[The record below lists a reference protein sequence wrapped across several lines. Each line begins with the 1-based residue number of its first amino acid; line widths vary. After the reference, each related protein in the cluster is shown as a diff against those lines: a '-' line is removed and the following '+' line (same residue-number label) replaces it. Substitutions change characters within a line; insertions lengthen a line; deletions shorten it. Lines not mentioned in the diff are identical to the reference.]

1 MSTFKGGD
9 IFRNKA
15 FKHILSIGYELETS
29 ALIKFTEINADL
41 ETGEPIH
48 MLLNT
53 DSSQRDINEILENT
67 DEENAD
73 FTDKEYVY
81 RREEMLFLDVGKKD
95 VSFHITNDMAESL
108 FLRKLQNICEEM
120 PSIQSP
126 RSFKSPSFLK
136 SKSNSEK
143 SPKSTTDE
151 KRMNYKNQ
159 IYKYKIDGG
168 PTYDINFLQ
177 GPENAS
183 CATFSDVEWVAT
195 YYKPKLHSNIVLETF
210 TNTLKILLKHLHSL
224 KLKKGKFITSNTESS
239 NIVVENTQ
247 LYHSPKTNLYYMKTT
262 PGELDTAYTTIQM
275 TFSAH
280 VANIFFIMKKLTE
293 DNSHTY
299 EYLTQLCALR
309 IDELNAIEKCTK
321 HLIAEYNT
329 KATDYKIVVIA
340 EKTKILAR
348 DKLLIRE
355 IYNYIALILYKI
367 YMYYNT
373 YYPLPEE
380 TKADKYFKSYLPL
393 NARHS
398 NYQLYVELKR
408 CLRILFDVKLFGK
421 SQEEQNKILAN
432 IIKTLFVQHAVLV
445 KYLLKDQNEKL
456 VRKNAFNLKN
466 RLEKND
472 IKNYGN
478 PHYSLGSYFDFFED
492 PIYNK
497 DSYEQTYDWFEYKG
511 IDANSTKM
519 KIKDNIILVEFR
531 QFPRLLMNY
540 VASVL
545 DEKDRAE
552 ITQIVGP
559 LTFKILEKFIRKYD
573 RSRKLK
579 TTDFSKP
586 ILSITDGTD
595 LEKDVEEELQKE
607 MLNHRPEPVLKLKP
621 KPKPS
626 IKSKSKKTRKFN
638 KKVLQKQMEKQ
649 KKNKTAKR
657 SYTFSH
663 L

>member
-1 MSTFKGGD
+1 MSTFIGGD
-9 IFRNKA
+9 LFRNKA

-29 ALIKFTEINADL
+29 ALIKFTEISADL
-41 ETGEPIH
+41 ATGEPIH

-67 DEENAD
+67 DEEDAD

-81 RREEMLFLDVGKKD
+81 RREEMLFLDVGKPD

-120 PSIQSP
+120 PSVQSP
-126 RSFKSPSFLK
+126 RSFKS
-136 SKSNSEK
+136 KSNREK
-143 SPKSTTDE
+143 SPKSTMDE

-159 IYKYKIDGG
+159 LYKYKIDGG

-177 GPENAS
+177 GPENAD

-195 YYKPKLHSNIVLETF
+195 YYKPKLHANIVLETF
-210 TNTLKILLKHLHSL
+210 TDTVKILLKHLHSL
-224 KLKKGKFITSNTESS
+224 QLKKGKFIASNTETG
-239 NIVVENTQ
+239 NIAVENTQ

-262 PGELDTAYTTIQM
+262 PGKLDTAYTTIQM

-293 DNSHTY
+293 DNSHSY
-299 EYLTQLCALR
+299 ECLTKLCAFR
-309 IDELNAIEKCTK
+309 IDELNTIEKCTK
-321 HLIAEYNT
+321 HLVAEYNA

-340 EKTKILAR
+340 EKTKISAR

-380 TKADKYFKSYLPL
+380 TKATKYFKSYLPL

-421 SQEEQNKILAN
+421 STAEQNKILAR
-432 IIKTLFVQHAVLV
+432 IIKTLFVQPAVLV

-466 RLEKND
+466 RLEKTD
-472 IKNYGN
+472 VKNYGN
-478 PHYSLGSYFDFFED
+478 PHYSLASYFDFFED
-492 PIYNK
+492 PIENE
-497 DSYEQTYDWFEYKG
+497 DSDATKHDWFEYKG

-545 DEKDRAE
+545 DEEDRAE
-552 ITQIVGP
+552 ITKIAGP
-559 LTFKILEKFIRKYD
+559 LQFKILEKFIRKYD

-586 ILSITDGTD
+586 IISITDSTD
-595 LEKDVEEELQKE
+595 LEKDVEEELEKE
-607 MLNHRPEPVLKLKP
+607 MSSKEVPVLKLKP
-621 KPKPS
+621 KKTLS

-638 KKVLQKQMEKQ
+638 KKALKKHMEKQ

-657 SYTFSH
+657 SQKSSVKSS
-663 L
+663 

>member
-9 IFRNKA
+9 LFRNKA

-29 ALIKFTEINADL
+29 ALIKFTEIHADL

-53 DSSQRDINEILENT
+53 DSSQREINEILENT
-67 DEENAD
+67 DDEDAD

-81 RREEMLFLDVGKKD
+81 RREEKLFLDVGKPD

-120 PSIQSP
+120 PSVKSIRTP
-126 RSFKSPSFLK
+126 R
-136 SKSNSEK
+136 SKSNVEK

-159 IYKYKIDGG
+159 LYKYKIDGG

-177 GPENAS
+177 GPENAD

-195 YYKPKLHSNIVLETF
+195 YYKPKLHANIVLETF
-210 TNTLKILLKHLHSL
+210 TDTVKILLKHLHSL
-224 KLKKGKFITSNTESS
+224 QLKKGKFIASNTETGDT
-239 NIVVENTQ
+239 IVENTQ

-262 PGELDTAYTTIQM
+262 PGKLDTAYTTIQM

-293 DNSHTY
+293 DNSHSY
-299 EYLTQLCALR
+299 ECLTKLCAFR

-321 HLIAEYNT
+321 HLVTEYNA

-340 EKTKILAR
+340 EKTKISAR

-421 SQEEQNKILAN
+421 SHEEQNKILAR
-432 IIKTLFVQHAVLV
+432 IIKQLFVQHDVLV

-466 RLEKND
+466 RLEKTD

-478 PHYSLGSYFDFFED
+478 PHYSLASYFDFFED
-492 PIYNK
+492 PIENE
-497 DSYEQTYDWFEYKG
+497 DSDATKHDWFEYKG

-545 DEKDRAE
+545 DEDDRAE
-552 ITQIVGP
+552 ITKIAGP
-559 LTFKILEKFIRKYD
+559 LQFKILEKFIRKYD
-573 RSRKLK
+573 RARKLK

-586 ILSITDGTD
+586 IISITDSTD
-595 LEKDVEEELQKE
+595 LEKDVEEELDQE
-607 MLNHRPEPVLKLKP
+607 MSRKDAPVLKLKP
-621 KPKPS
+621 KPS
-626 IKSKSKKTRKFN
+626 IKSNSKKTRKFN

-649 KKNKTAKR
+649 NKNKTAKR
-657 SYTFSH
+657 SQKHSSKSS
-663 L
+663 

>member
-29 ALIKFTEINADL
+29 ALIKLTKINADL

-126 RSFKSPSFLK
+126 RSFKSPSSLR
-136 SKSNSEK
+136 STSNKEQR
-143 SPKSTTDE
+143 DE

-159 IYKYKIDGG
+159 LYKYKIDGG

-195 YYKPKLHSNIVLETF
+195 YYKPKLHANIVLETF
-210 TNTLKILLKHLHSL
+210 TDTVKILLKHLHSL
-224 KLKKGKFITSNTESS
+224 QLKKGKFIANNTESG
-239 NIVVENTQ
+239 NVEVENTK
-247 LYHSPKTNLYYMKTT
+247 LYNLPKTNLYYMKTT

-293 DNSHTY
+293 DNSHSY
-299 EYLTQLCALR
+299 ECLTKLCALR
-309 IDELNAIEKCTK
+309 VQELNAIEKCTK
-321 HLIAEYNT
+321 HLVTEYNA

-432 IIKTLFVQHAVLV
+432 IIKTLFVQHTVLV

-466 RLEKND
+466 HLEKTD

-478 PHYSLGSYFDFFED
+478 PHYSLASYFDFFED

-497 DSYEQTYDWFEYKG
+497 DSYEQTHDWFEYKG

-545 DEKDRAE
+545 DEEDRAK
-552 ITQIVGP
+552 ITQIAGP

-573 RSRKLK
+573 RARKLK
-579 TTDFSKP
+579 TADFSKP
-586 ILSITDGTD
+586 IISITDGTD

-607 MLNHRPEPVLKLKP
+607 MLEHRPEPVLKLKP
-621 KPKPS
+621 KKALS

-657 SYTFSH
+657 SQKQYSKRS
-663 L
+663 